1 MRDHTI
7 CRCEEVNY
15 TSIMNAIQDGARTSK
30 EIKLWTRA
38 GMGIC
43 QGRTCRPLID
53 SLTSIHTK
61 QPVPNFSHLTHQSP
75 TRPIR
80 LADLCQISKEGEK

>member
-1 MRDHTI
+1 MKDMVI
-7 CRCEEVNY
+7 CRCEEVSY
-15 TSIMNAIQDGARTSK
+15 RTILSAIQDGAATSK

-53 SLTSIHTK
+53 TLAASHTG
-61 QPVPNFSHLTHQSP
+61 QSMPERSTLTHQYP
-75 TRPIR
+75 VRPLQIS
-80 LADLCQISKEGEK
+80 DLCLPSKGRSL